1 MEPGAR
7 PTPRSDARPGGPGRD
22 RHRSGRRL
30 LAARAS
36 ADLVRRPHH
45 ACPCGCPRRRMVRTG
60 GPGCRRPGPGCGP
73 GACLELDHQG
83 RHRHHLGGVPMSQ
96 AVVSV
101 NAGMLLPVL
110 APAVGAAVVLVVDV
124 AFQRLRRA
132 HYVIALVSLVVG
144 AVATLAG
151 LGMVAGGARQTL
163 CLPGGGQCMYAAD
176 SVASAL
182 QLAALLAAVVTLL
195 LSWPDDKKQS
205 RGGTAVIVSL
215 VLAATA
221 GATAV
226 AGARDVGSWLVA
238 LELATLPTVALVALR
253 GASSAISGAVD
264 LLTTSLVSFGLLA
277 LAAGLWFTATGSAF
291 LNPAAA
297 LMVIHDPTRRP
308 ILVLAVVVVVAGIGF
323 KLSLVPFHAWT
334 PEASDGAPL
343 PIAAFLAGV
352 SKIAALA
359 ALLVVIR
366 AVAPLGAPPLT
377 AIAIV
382 SAVSMTLGN
391 IMALRQT
398 GVVRLLAW
406 STVAQAGWVVLPLAA
421 VSSAAVKASGAYL
434 LAYVLATLLAFA
446 VVAALVQIRGAA
458 RARDI
463 AEYRGL
469 LVQHPV
475 LASAL
480 GLALLSLAG
489 LPPGFLGLVAKVAAL
504 GPVVTSEL
512 WWLAVIAA
520 ANAVL
525 GVAVYLRWL
534 LIIISTPDAAAQF
547 VPSAMPDGSGSV
559 AIATLPVTAVRIHP
573 ATLVA
578 VGFTAVALVATSLSP

>member
-1 MEPGAR
+1 
-7 PTPRSDARPGGPGRD
+7 
-22 RHRSGRRL
+22 
-30 LAARAS
+30 
-36 ADLVRRPHH
+36 
-45 ACPCGCPRRRMVRTG
+45 
-60 GPGCRRPGPGCGP
+60 
-73 GACLELDHQG
+73 
-83 RHRHHLGGVPMSQ
+83 MSQ

-101 NAGMLLPVL
+101 NALTLLPVL
-110 APAVGAAVVLVVDV
+110 APAVGAAVVLVTDV
-124 AFQRLRRA
+124 AVQHLRRA
-132 HYVIALVSLVVG
+132 HYVIALVSLLIG
-144 AVATLAG
+144 ALATFAG
-151 LGMVAGGARQTL
+151 LGMVAGAGRRTL
-163 CLPGGGQCMYAAD
+163 CLPDGGQCMYVAD
-176 SVASAL
+176 SVASTL
-182 QLAALLAAVVTLL
+182 QLAALLAAALTLL

-205 RGGTAVIVSL
+205 PGSTAVIVSL

-226 AGARDVGSWLVA
+226 AGARDVGSWLVG

-253 GASSAISGAVD
+253 GARSAISGAIA
-264 LLTTSLVSFGLLA
+264 LLTAALVSFGLLA
-277 LAAGLWFTATGSAF
+277 LSTALWFTATGSGF
-291 LNPAAA
+291 LTPAAA
-297 LMVIHDPTRRP
+297 LAGFHDPARRP
-308 ILVLAVVVVVAGIGF
+308 ILVLAVVVVIAGIGF

-334 PEASDGAPL
+334 PEAYDGAPL

-366 AVAPLGAPPLT
+366 AVAPLGSSPLA

-391 IMALRQT
+391 IMALRQN

-421 VSSAAVKASGAYL
+421 VSTGAVHASAAYL
-434 LAYVLATLLAFA
+434 LAYTLATLLIFA
-446 VVAALVQIRGAA
+446 VVAALVQIMGAA

-463 AEYRGL
+463 TEYRGL
-469 LVQHPV
+469 LGDHPV

-480 GLALLSLAG
+480 CLGLLSLAG
-489 LPPGFLGLVAKVAAL
+489 LPPGVLGLVAKVVAL
-504 GPVVTSEL
+504 RPVVSSEL

-520 ANAVL
+520 VNAVL

-534 LIIISTPDAAAQF
+534 LGVISTPDASAEATPAAGSS
-547 VPSAMPDGSGSV
+547 VPTVPDGTGSV
-559 AIATLPVTAVRIHP
+559 AVQTLPVTAVRVHP

-578 VGFTAVALVATSLSP
+578 VGFTAVALVLTSLSPQMILGLLGG

>member
-1 MEPGAR
+1 
-7 PTPRSDARPGGPGRD
+7 
-22 RHRSGRRL
+22 
-30 LAARAS
+30 
-36 ADLVRRPHH
+36 
-45 ACPCGCPRRRMVRTG
+45 
-60 GPGCRRPGPGCGP
+60 
-73 GACLELDHQG
+73 
-83 RHRHHLGGVPMSQ
+83 MSQ
-96 AVVSV
+96 AIVSV

-110 APAVGAAVVLVVDV
+110 APAVGAAVVLVADV

-132 HYVIALVSLVVG
+132 HYLIALTSLVVG
-144 AVATLAG
+144 ALATVAG
-151 LGMVAGGARQTL
+151 LGMSAGGARQTL
-163 CLPGGGQCMYAAD
+163 CLPHGGQCMYVAD
-176 SVASAL
+176 SVGSAL
-182 QLAALLAAVVTLL
+182 QLAALLAAAVTLL
-195 LSWPDDKKQS
+195 LSWPDDKEQS

-215 VLAATA
+215 LLAATA

-226 AGARDVGSWLVA
+226 AGARDVGTWLVA

-253 GASSAISGAVD
+253 GARSAISGAVD

-277 LAAGLWFTATGSAF
+277 LAAALWFTATGSAF

-297 LMVIHDPTRRP
+297 MMVVQDPARRP

-334 PEASDGAPL
+334 PEAYDGAPL

-359 ALLVVIR
+359 ALLVIIR

-391 IMALRQT
+391 IMALRQD

-406 STVAQAGWVVLPLAA
+406 STVAQAGWVVLPLAT
-421 VSSAAVKASGAYL
+421 VSTAAVHASGAYL

-458 RARDI
+458 RARDLTQ
-463 AEYRGL
+463 YRGL
-469 LVQHPV
+469 VHDHPV

-480 GLALLSLAG
+480 ALALLSLAG
-489 LPPGFLGLVAKVAAL
+489 LPPGILGVVAKVVAL
-504 GPVVTSEL
+504 RPVVSSEL
-512 WWLAVIAA
+512 WLLAVVAA
-520 ANAVL
+520 FNAVL
-525 GVAVYLRWL
+525 GVAVYVRWL
-534 LIIISTPDAAAQF
+534 GTVVASPSPDARGLVRAHQMAEGPGAAAA
-547 VPSAMPDGSGSV
+547 PA
-559 AIATLPVTAVRIHP
+559 ARAHP
-573 ATLVA
+573 ATLLA
-578 VGFTAVALVATSLSP
+578 VGLAAVALVLTSLNPQLILGLLGS

>member
-1 MEPGAR
+1 
-7 PTPRSDARPGGPGRD
+7 
-22 RHRSGRRL
+22 
-30 LAARAS
+30 
-36 ADLVRRPHH
+36 V
-45 ACPCGCPRRRMVRTG
+45 
-60 GPGCRRPGPGCGP
+60 
-73 GACLELDHQG
+73 
-83 RHRHHLGGVPMSQ
+83 SQ

-101 NAGMLLPVL
+101 NAGILLPVL
-110 APAVGAAVVLVVDV
+110 APAIGAAVVLVTDV
-124 AFQRLRRA
+124 VVQHLRRT
-132 HYVIALVSLVVG
+132 HYVIAVVSLLVG
-144 AVATLAG
+144 ALATVAG
-151 LGMVAGGARQTL
+151 LGLVGGSVRRTL
-163 CLPGGGQCMYAAD
+163 CLPGSGLCMYSAD
-176 SVASAL
+176 SVASTL

-205 RGGTAVIVSL
+205 PGGTAVIVSL

-226 AGARDVGSWLVA
+226 AGARDLGSWLVA
-238 LELATLPTVALVALR
+238 VELATLPTVALVALR
-253 GASSAISGAVD
+253 GARSAISGAIA

-277 LAAGLWFTATGSAF
+277 LSAALWFTATGSGF
-291 LNPAAA
+291 LTPAAA
-297 LMVIHDPTRRP
+297 LVAVNDPTRRP
-308 ILVLAVVVVVAGIGF
+308 ILVLAVVVVIAGIGF

-334 PEASDGAPL
+334 PEAYDGAPL

-366 AVAPLGAPPLT
+366 AIAPLGAPPLA

-398 GVVRLLAW
+398 RVIRLLAW

-421 VSSAAVKASGAYL
+421 VSSAAVQASGAYL

-446 VVAALVQIRGAA
+446 VVAALVQIRGSA
-458 RARDI
+458 RARDLS
-463 AEYRGL
+463 EYRGL
-469 LVQHPV
+469 LAQHPV

-489 LPPGFLGLVAKVAAL
+489 LPPGFLGLIAKVTAL
-504 GPVVTSEL
+504 RPVVTGEL
-512 WWLAVIAA
+512 WFLAVIAA
-520 ANAVL
+520 VNALL

-534 LIIISTPDAAAQF
+534 INIISTPDLSGQTLAPA
-547 VPSAMPDGSGSV
+547 VPDGVVPV
-559 AIATLPVTAVRIHP
+559 AVHAVRVHP

-578 VGFTAVALVATSLSP
+578 VGFAAVALVLTSLSPQMLMGLLGR

>member
-1 MEPGAR
+1 
-7 PTPRSDARPGGPGRD
+7 
-22 RHRSGRRL
+22 
-30 LAARAS
+30 
-36 ADLVRRPHH
+36 V
-45 ACPCGCPRRRMVRTG
+45 
-60 GPGCRRPGPGCGP
+60 
-73 GACLELDHQG
+73 
-83 RHRHHLGGVPMSQ
+83 
-96 AVVSV
+96 AV
-101 NAGMLLPVL
+101 N
-110 APAVGAAVVLVVDV
+110 
-124 AFQRLRRA
+124 
-132 HYVIALVSLVVG
+132 
-144 AVATLAG
+144 
-151 LGMVAGGARQTL
+151 
-163 CLPGGGQCMYAAD
+163 
-176 SVASAL
+176 
-182 QLAALLAAVVTLL
+182 
-195 LSWPDDKKQS
+195 
-205 RGGTAVIVSL
+205 
-215 VLAATA
+215 
-221 GATAV
+221 
-226 AGARDVGSWLVA
+226 
-238 LELATLPTVALVALR
+238 
-253 GASSAISGAVD
+253 
-264 LLTTSLVSFGLLA
+264 
-277 LAAGLWFTATGSAF
+277 
-291 LNPAAA
+291 
-297 LMVIHDPTRRP
+297 DPTRRP
-308 ILVLAVVVVVAGIGF
+308 ILVLAVVVLIAGIGF

-334 PEASDGAPL
+334 PEAYDGAPL

-366 AVAPLGAPPLT
+366 AVAPLGTPPLT

-421 VSSAAVKASGAYL
+421 VSSAAVQASGAYL

-458 RARDI
+458 RARDL

-520 ANAVL
+520 VNAVL

-534 LIIISTPDAAAQF
+534 LTIISTPDIVTTHEVISTPDFGAPAQG
-547 VPSAMPDGSGSV
+547 PDASAPV
-559 AIATLPVTAVRIHP
+559 AVLAVRVHP
-573 ATLVA
+573 ATLAA
-578 VGFTAVALVATSLSP
+578 VGFAAVALVLTSLSPQLLVGMLGQ

>member
-1 MEPGAR
+1 
-7 PTPRSDARPGGPGRD
+7 
-22 RHRSGRRL
+22 
-30 LAARAS
+30 
-36 ADLVRRPHH
+36 
-45 ACPCGCPRRRMVRTG
+45 
-60 GPGCRRPGPGCGP
+60 
-73 GACLELDHQG
+73 
-83 RHRHHLGGVPMSQ
+83 MSQ

-101 NAGMLLPVL
+101 NAGILLPVL
-110 APAVGAAVVLVVDV
+110 APAIGAAVVLVTDV
-124 AFQRLRRA
+124 VVQHLRRT
-132 HYVIALVSLVVG
+132 HYVIAVVSLLVG
-144 AVATLAG
+144 ALATVAG
-151 LGMVAGGARQTL
+151 LGLVGGSVRRTL
-163 CLPGGGQCMYAAD
+163 CLPGSGLCMYSAD
-176 SVASAL
+176 SVASTL

-205 RGGTAVIVSL
+205 PGGTAVIVSL

-226 AGARDVGSWLVA
+226 AGARDLGSWLVA
-238 LELATLPTVALVALR
+238 VELATLPTVALVALR
-253 GASSAISGAVD
+253 GARSAISGAIA

-277 LAAGLWFTATGSAF
+277 LSAALWFTATGSGF
-291 LNPAAA
+291 LTPAAA
-297 LMVIHDPTRRP
+297 LVAVNDPTRRP
-308 ILVLAVVVVVAGIGF
+308 ILVLAVVVVIAGIGF

-334 PEASDGAPL
+334 PEAYDGAPL

-366 AVAPLGAPPLT
+366 AIAPLGAPPLA

-398 GVVRLLAW
+398 RVIRLLAW

-421 VSSAAVKASGAYL
+421 VSSAAVQASGAYL

-446 VVAALVQIRGAA
+446 VVAALVQIRGSA
-458 RARDI
+458 RARDLS
-463 AEYRGL
+463 EYRGL
-469 LVQHPV
+469 LAQHPV

-489 LPPGFLGLVAKVAAL
+489 LPPGFLGLIAKVTAL
-504 GPVVTSEL
+504 RPVVTGEL
-512 WWLAVIAA
+512 WFLAVIAA
-520 ANAVL
+520 VNALL

-534 LIIISTPDAAAQF
+534 INIISTPDLSGQTLAPA
-547 VPSAMPDGSGSV
+547 VPDGVVPV
-559 AIATLPVTAVRIHP
+559 AVHAVRVHP

-578 VGFTAVALVATSLSP
+578 VGFAAVALVLTSLSPQMLMGLLGR

>member
-1 MEPGAR
+1 
-7 PTPRSDARPGGPGRD
+7 
-22 RHRSGRRL
+22 
-30 LAARAS
+30 
-36 ADLVRRPHH
+36 
-45 ACPCGCPRRRMVRTG
+45 
-60 GPGCRRPGPGCGP
+60 
-73 GACLELDHQG
+73 
-83 RHRHHLGGVPMSQ
+83 MSQ
-96 AVVSV
+96 ALVSV

-110 APAVGAAVVLVVDV
+110 APAVGATVVLVADV
-124 AFQRLRRA
+124 VFQRLRRV
-132 HYVIALVSLVVG
+132 HYVIALGSLILG
-144 AVATLAG
+144 AVATVAG
-151 LGMVAGGARQTL
+151 LGMVGESARQTL

-176 SVASAL
+176 SVSSAL
-182 QLAALLAAVVTLL
+182 QLAALLAAAVTLL
-195 LSWPDDKKQS
+195 LSWPADKEQS

-226 AGARDVGSWLVA
+226 AGARDLGSWLVA

-253 GASSAISGAVD
+253 GARSAISGAVA

-277 LAAGLWFTATGSAF
+277 LAAALWFTATGSAF

-297 LMVIHDPTRRP
+297 LTVIHDPALRP

-334 PEASDGAPL
+334 PEAYDGAPL

-366 AVAPLGAPPLT
+366 AIAPLGAPPLT

-391 IMALRQT
+391 IMALRQD

-406 STVAQAGWVVLPLAA
+406 STVAQAGWVVLPLAT
-421 VSSAAVKASGAYL
+421 VSSAAVHASGAYL

-446 VVAALVQIRGAA
+446 VVGALVQIRGAA
-458 RARDI
+458 RARDLT
-463 AEYRGL
+463 EYRGL
-469 LVQHPV
+469 VHDHPV

-480 GLALLSLAG
+480 SLALLSLAG
-489 LPPGFLGLVAKVAAL
+489 LPPGIIGVVAKVVAL
-504 GPVVTSEL
+504 RPVVSSEL
-512 WWLAVIAA
+512 WLLAVVAA
-520 ANAVL
+520 VNAVL

-534 LIIISTPDAAAQF
+534 RAVVASPDARPQA
-547 VPSAMPDGSGSV
+547 PSHAPDGGALV
-559 AIATLPVTAVRIHP
+559 AVQGVRVHP

-578 VGFTAVALVATSLSP
+578 VGFAAVALVLTSLSPQLILGLFGH

>member
-1 MEPGAR
+1 
-7 PTPRSDARPGGPGRD
+7 
-22 RHRSGRRL
+22 
-30 LAARAS
+30 
-36 ADLVRRPHH
+36 
-45 ACPCGCPRRRMVRTG
+45 
-60 GPGCRRPGPGCGP
+60 
-73 GACLELDHQG
+73 
-83 RHRHHLGGVPMSQ
+83 MSQ

-101 NAGMLLPVL
+101 NAGMLLPAL
-110 APAVGAAVVLVVDV
+110 APAVGAAVVLVTDV
-124 AFQRLRRA
+124 VVQHLRRV
-132 HYVIALVSLVVG
+132 HYVIALVSLLVG
-144 AVATLAG
+144 TVATVAG
-151 LGMVAGGARQTL
+151 LGMVAGGARETL
-163 CLPGGGQCMYAAD
+163 CLPLGGQCMYAAD
-176 SVASAL
+176 AVGSAL
-182 QLAALLAAVVTLL
+182 QLAALLAAAVTLL
-195 LSWPDDKKQS
+195 LSWPEDKEQS
-205 RGGTAVIVSL
+205 PGGTAVIVSL
-215 VLAATA
+215 VLTATA

-226 AGARDVGSWLVA
+226 AGARDLGSWLVA

-253 GASSAISGAVD
+253 GARSAISGAVD

-277 LAAGLWFTATGSAF
+277 LAAALWFTATGSAF

-297 LMVIHDPTRRP
+297 LSVIHDPARRP

-334 PEASDGAPL
+334 PEAYDGAPL

-391 IMALRQT
+391 VMALRQD

-406 STVAQAGWVVLPLAA
+406 STVAQAGWVVLPLAT
-421 VSSAAVKASGAYL
+421 VSSAAVHASGAYL
-434 LAYVLATLLAFA
+434 LAYALATLVAFA
-446 VVAALVQIRGAA
+446 VVAALVQTRGAA
-458 RARDI
+458 RARDL

-469 LVQHPV
+469 LRDHPF

-480 GLALLSLAG
+480 ALALLSLAG
-489 LPPGFLGLVAKVAAL
+489 LPPGILGVVAKVVAL
-504 GPVVTSEL
+504 RPVVASAL
-512 WWLAVIAA
+512 WLLAVVAA
-520 ANAVL
+520 VNAVL

-534 LIIISTPDAAAQF
+534 RAVLASPDARPQAPPHEVPDGAAPMAAQ
-547 VPSAMPDGSGSV
+547 
-559 AIATLPVTAVRIHP
+559 AVRVHP

-578 VGFTAVALVATSLSP
+578 VGFAAVALVLTSLSPQLILGLFGS

>member
-1 MEPGAR
+1 MI
-7 PTPRSDARPGGPGRD
+7 
-22 RHRSGRRL
+22 
-30 LAARAS
+30 
-36 ADLVRRPHH
+36 
-45 ACPCGCPRRRMVRTG
+45 
-60 GPGCRRPGPGCGP
+60 
-73 GACLELDHQG
+73 
-83 RHRHHLGGVPMSQ
+83 SQ
-96 AVVSV
+96 AVVNV
-101 NAGMLLPVL
+101 NAGTLLPVL
-110 APAVGAAVVLVVDV
+110 APAIGAAVVLVADV
-124 AFQRLRRA
+124 AVQHLRRA
-132 HYVIALVSLVVG
+132 HYVIAVVSLLIG
-144 AVATLAG
+144 AAGTLAG
-151 LGMVAGGARQTL
+151 LGMVGGATRKTL
-163 CLPGGGQCMYAAD
+163 CLPAGALCMYAAD
-176 SVASAL
+176 SVASTL

-195 LSWPDDKKQS
+195 LSWPDDKKTLP
-205 RGGTAVIVSL
+205 GGTAVIVSL

-226 AGARDVGSWLVA
+226 AGARDIGSWLVA

-253 GASSAISGAVD
+253 GARSAIAGAID

-277 LAAGLWFTATGSAF
+277 LAFALWFTATGSGF
-291 LNPAAA
+291 LEPAVATLA
-297 LMVIHDPTRRP
+297 MNDPSKKP

-334 PEASDGAPL
+334 PEAYDGAPL
-343 PIAAFLAGV
+343 PIAVFLAGV

-382 SAVSMTLGN
+382 AAISMTLGN

-421 VSSAAVKASGAYL
+421 VSSASVQASGAYL

-446 VVAALVQIRGAA
+446 VVAAMVQIRGSV
-458 RARDI
+458 RARDLS
-463 AEYRGL
+463 EYRGL
-469 LVQHPV
+469 LSEHPV

-480 GLALLSLAG
+480 GLSLLSLAG
-489 LPPGFLGLVAKVAAL
+489 LPPGFLGLIAKVAAL
-504 GPVVTSEL
+504 RPVVTSEL
-512 WWLAVIAA
+512 WLLAVIAA
-520 ANAVL
+520 VNAVL

-534 LIIISTPDAAAQF
+534 LPVISSPEVVAPTDFGLPADGGLQTPA
-547 VPSAMPDGSGSV
+547 SSGPDGTAPV
-559 AIATLPVTAVRIHP
+559 AVKTRQTAVVKVHP

-578 VGFTAVALVATSLSP
+578 VGFAAVLLVLTSLNPQLLMGLLGQ

>member
-1 MEPGAR
+1 
-7 PTPRSDARPGGPGRD
+7 
-22 RHRSGRRL
+22 
-30 LAARAS
+30 
-36 ADLVRRPHH
+36 
-45 ACPCGCPRRRMVRTG
+45 
-60 GPGCRRPGPGCGP
+60 
-73 GACLELDHQG
+73 
-83 RHRHHLGGVPMSQ
+83 MSQ

-101 NAGMLLPVL
+101 NAGILLPVL
-110 APAVGAAVVLVVDV
+110 APAIGAAVVLVADV
-124 AFQRLRRA
+124 VVQHLRRT
-132 HYVIALVSLVVG
+132 HYVIAVVSLLVG
-144 AVATLAG
+144 ALATVAG
-151 LGMVAGGARQTL
+151 LGLVGGSARRTL
-163 CLPGGGQCMYAAD
+163 CLPGSGLCMYSAD
-176 SVASAL
+176 SVASTL

-205 RGGTAVIVSL
+205 PGGTAVIVSL

-226 AGARDVGSWLVA
+226 AGARDLGSWLVA
-238 LELATLPTVALVALR
+238 VELATLPTVALVALR
-253 GASSAISGAVD
+253 GARSAISGAIA

-277 LAAGLWFTATGSAF
+277 LSAALWFTATGSGF
-291 LNPAAA
+291 LSPAAA
-297 LMVIHDPTRRP
+297 LVAVNDPTRRP
-308 ILVLAVVVVVAGIGF
+308 ILVLAVVVVIAGIGF

-334 PEASDGAPL
+334 PEAYDGAPL

-366 AVAPLGAPPLT
+366 AIAPLGAPPLA

-398 GVVRLLAW
+398 RVIRLLAW

-421 VSSAAVKASGAYL
+421 VSSAAVQASGAYL
-434 LAYVLATLLAFA
+434 LAYLLATLLAFA
-446 VVAALVQIRGAA
+446 VVAALVQIRGSA
-458 RARDI
+458 RARDLS
-463 AEYRGL
+463 EYRGL
-469 LVQHPV
+469 LAQHPV

-489 LPPGFLGLVAKVAAL
+489 LPPGFLGLIAKVTAL
-504 GPVVTSEL
+504 RPVVTSEL
-512 WWLAVIAA
+512 WFLAVIAA
-520 ANAVL
+520 VNALL

-534 LIIISTPDAAAQF
+534 INIISTPDLSGQTLAPA
-547 VPSAMPDGSGSV
+547 VPDGVVPV
-559 AIATLPVTAVRIHP
+559 AVHAVRVHP

-578 VGFTAVALVATSLSP
+578 VGFAVVALVLTSLSPQMLMGLLGR